1 MRQEKSLLGF
11 LVDEPVKNSA
21 LNTQTALD
29 TVMVLKLRDPRDL
42 EYPRALNSTH
52 SDPHHAFSSER
63 NYPYKPSTTYIND
76 FIAMI

>member
-1 MRQEKSLLGF
+1 MRQDKSSLGF
-11 LVDEPVKNSA
+11 EPVKNSA
-21 LNTQTALD
+21 LNMQTALAID

-52 SDPHHAFSSER
+52 SDPHHPFSSER